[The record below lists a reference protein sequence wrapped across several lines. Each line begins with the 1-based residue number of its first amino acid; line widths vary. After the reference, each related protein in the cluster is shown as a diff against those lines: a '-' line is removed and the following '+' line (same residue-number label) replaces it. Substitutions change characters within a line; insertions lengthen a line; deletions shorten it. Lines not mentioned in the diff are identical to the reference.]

1 MKKFLTQVR
10 DGAGLEFLQPSPP
23 PAVEKAKGKL

>member
-1 MKKFLTQVR
+1 MKKLVTQVT
-10 DGAGLEFLQPSPP
+10 DGVELEFLQPSPP